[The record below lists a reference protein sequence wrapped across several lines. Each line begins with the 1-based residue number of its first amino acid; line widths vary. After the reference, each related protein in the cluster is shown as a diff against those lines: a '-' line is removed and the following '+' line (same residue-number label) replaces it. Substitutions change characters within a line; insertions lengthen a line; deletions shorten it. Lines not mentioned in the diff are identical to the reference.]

1 MNTTNY
7 QTKSIYWINLLWLLS
22 LIVFACDDEA
32 KLVPDANS
40 KIHLSL
46 KFLDLTNNSVSEEIS
61 LSSDAAW
68 QIENTTDWVTVTPT
82 KGEAGTNQLLMIDVT
97 ENTTSLS
104 RTAKIAVKIT
114 NGSAS
119 DTLTIR
125 QAGVSPYVAIDWE
138 TDATLSHFDLVSGD
152 VAISFKNEVPSFT
165 PGSSAIIIPTDSCHY
180 IRVVNAAE
188 TNGNNVTLRTKQGD
202 MSNLFINQEFTLS
215 TVPAESKS
223 ALRSG
228 RLNLTDDKGTIHPT
242 RITTWDEEGNEVV
255 IYDAE
260 DPSGLRNMTV
270 QATTNFFY
278 WKKDYTGQYIFKD
291 DGVKVF
297 WDKCL
302 FQAALDGEFYF
313 SFGESTVL
321 NEDLSIEVPTGDLL
335 GFYYLLKGSVNM
347 DLLLHVIAEQ
357 NREAEAEEI
366 PVYPNIFGPKGHTF
380 NFRVGNV
387 PVLIN
392 IDPSLMSEG
401 FYHSEMRGDLTGGLN
416 AGLEVNVGMNYYK
429 DNGLPKP
436 VGSIGSHFSLYK
448 PAITVKGTIE
458 ARVCF
463 YPDISVM
470 FYNFAGPRVQLKP
483 TLGDE
488 LRFGGAAGD
497 VDHEYAAWTNRLYR
511 KIEAFGQLNLNFLG
525 KEYSSQMISLI
536 ADAKEEDIYRTP
548 EEIEFVTKSTTM
560 NLGETLPVTV
570 RVNDYFLVPT
580 SVPAA
585 VGAVVEFEAING
597 TVNYTHALTDLEGH
611 ATVTFTPTGKDA
623 SLTAR
628 ILDAD
633 GKEIASDMFKP
644 ILNDLGFDI
653 IGTWRVR
660 YIAESP
666 TPQEIVDDLTLYAD
680 GTYKY
685 EYKTIND
692 MGPLVDHI
700 HREITGTYKFREG
713 YETLTEMNDT
723 TKYHPDIIPVQSD
736 EFPYYTVIT
745 FTPKS
750 ITDNSYS
757 VNNLGEIGPAIT
769 GDGWRDL
776 LAEKLLSSGEEY
788 VVALNSPGTTSKIE
802 IQGEIGE
809 YLDFIRIPTGN

>member
-1 MNTTNY
+1 M
-7 QTKSIYWINLLWLLS
+7 KRLLS
-22 LIVFACDDEA
+22 FALLLCVFFISCGEN
-32 KLVPDANS
+32 KEEPVPEGGDS
-40 KIHLSL
+40 Q
-46 KFLDLTNNSVSEEIS
+46 IS
-61 LSSDAAW
+61 LSSNYLDLTSEAASEEILLTSDLAW
-68 QIENTTDWVTVTPT
+68 RIDNPAEEWVAIAPMS
-82 KGEAGTNQLLMIDVT
+82 GEAGRGLALQVEVS
-97 ENTTSLS
+97 ENRQTTS
-104 RTAKIAVKIT
+104 RIAKVVVEVVD
-114 NGSAS
+114 GSVA

-125 QAGVSPYVAIDWE
+125 QMGVSPYVAINWE

-223 ALRSG
+223 TLRSG
-228 RLNLTDDKGTIHPT
+228 RLNLTDDKGAIHPT
-242 RITTWDEEGNEVV
+242 LITTKDEEGNEVV

-270 QATTNFFY
+270 QTTTNFFY
-278 WKKDYTGQYIFKD
+278 WEKDYTGQYIFKD
-291 DGVKVF
+291 DGVEVY

-357 NREAEAEEI
+357 NREAEAKEI

-380 NFRVGNV
+380 KFMVGNV

-401 FYHSEMRGDLTGGLN
+401 FYRSEMRGDLTGGLN
-416 AGLEVNVGMNYYK
+416 TGFEVNVGLNYYK
-429 DNGLPKP
+429 ENGLPKP

-458 ARVCF
+458 ASVCF

-488 LRFGGAAGD
+488 FRFGGAAGE

-511 KIEAFGQLNLNFLG
+511 QIEAFGQLNLNFLG
-525 KEYSSQMISLI
+525 KEYNSPMISLI

-570 RVNDYFLVPT
+570 SVSDYFLVPT

-597 TVNYTHALTDLEGH
+597 TVNYTHALTDLEGR
-611 ATVTFTPTGKDA
+611 ATVKYTPTAAG
-623 SLTAR
+623 SYLIAR
-628 ILDAD
+628 ILNAD
-633 GKEIASDMFKP
+633 GEEIDSEVFRPKLQENLSFDMT
-644 ILNDLGFDI
+644 
-653 IGTWRVR
+653 GTWRGSTGWFADPPLGYKNDV
-660 YIAESP
+660 
-666 TPQEIVDDLTLYAD
+666 TFYAD
-680 GTYKY
+680 GTYKLILDESHDLTY
-685 EYKTIND
+685 NWVEV
-692 MGPLVDHI
+692 G
-700 HREITGTYKFREG
+700 GSYKFKEG
-713 YETLTEMNDT
+713 FEIASHN
-723 TKYHPDIIPVQSD
+723 PDPEVFHGDSL
-736 EFPYYTVIT
+736 PYYTIIIVE
-745 FTPKS
+745 PGPVS
-750 ITDNSYS
+750 EEHYS
-757 VNNLGEIGPAIT
+757 VSELTGKKYPLSPDEIANSTAENFFRKGGEFIV
-769 GDGWRDL
+769 
-776 LAEKLLSSGEEY
+776 Y
-788 VVALNSPGTTSKIE
+788 LNSVGKVSKIG
-802 IQGEIGE
+802 IVGINFSDWPIGE
-809 YLDFIRIPTGN
+809 AADLFTLVPE